1 MFDIHSDCHWINNYT
16 YYYNHAY
23 LYCPFYASPTILVRT
38 DLTITKQSMTSKAI
52 TASNNDGNILI
63 LGGIDGRVRAI
74 RINDDNGIKKEK
86 EIWTFTSLNR
96 KPIFTK
102 CVLFMDNHHNQY
114 VVFGSHDGSIT
125 CLSAIDGK
133 ERWTFQTKSAIMST
147 PLIQKNDDISSTLI
161 VVLTLAGSIIV
172 LHSHDGKEYK

>member
-1 MFDIHSDCHWINNYT
+1 M
-16 YYYNHAY
+16 
-23 LYCPFYASPTILVRT
+23 
-38 DLTITKQSMTSKAI
+38 
-52 TASNNDGNILI
+52 I

-102 CVLFMDNHHNQY
+102 CVLFMYNHHKQY

-147 PLIQKNDDISSTLI
+147 PVIQTNDDISSTLI